1 MPASASS
8 RASSSLAPNLNHQ
21 SLRTTTV
28 SVRRTRQHVDLN
40 QEEVINYLSNLTVI
54 DLVNLTKALED
65 KWGVKAAPVAVAAA
79 GCAAAA
85 ARRLPRPR
93 RRRSSPSSSRR
104 GGANKIGV
112 IKVVREVTGLGL
124 KDAKDLVD
132 GAPKDVKAGVNK
144 AEADDIDK
152 KLKEAAPKS
161 RSSNSS
167 LALARR
173 SAHLG

>member
-1 MPASASS
+1 MAIS
-8 RASSSLAPNLNHQ
+8 Q
-21 SLRTTTV
+21 
-28 SVRRTRQHVDLN
+28 D
-40 QEEVINYLSNLTVI
+40 EVINYLSNLTVI

-79 GCAAAA
+79 PAAGGGGAAAA
-85 ARRLPRPR
+85 PAAEEKTEFTVVLKA
-93 RRRSSPSSSRR
+93 

-144 AEADDIDK
+144 TEAEDIVK
-152 KLKEAAPKS
+152 KLKEAGAEVELK
-161 RSSNSS
+161 
-167 LALARR
+167 
-173 SAHLG
+173 